1 MQLSRVFL
9 TFFLFSGLTYAHEVD
24 LNKEQ
29 LVRLSS
35 DFLIKDLSIGDSMR
49 VAKWSFCIEDNRFR
63 LSSLVGNTKKS
74 DYSSEFIILMK
85 PDNKISL
92 TITPRDEEERLEDLI
107 PSWGECYQED
117 DVFNIR
123 KPQLIYYYV
132 TDINGFDKLSS
143 YIDNLIDQG
152 FKKGSRY

>member
-1 MQLSRVFL
+1 
-9 TFFLFSGLTYAHEVD
+9 
-24 LNKEQ
+24 
-29 LVRLSS
+29 
-35 DFLIKDLSIGDSMR
+35 
-49 VAKWSFCIEDNRFR
+49 
-63 LSSLVGNTKKS
+63 
-74 DYSSEFIILMK
+74 MK

-92 TITPRDEEERLEDLI
+92 TITPRDGEERVEDLI
-107 PSWGECYQED
+107 PGWSECYQEN

-123 KPQLIYYYV
+123 KPQPIYYYV